1 MTRVGVVGAGI
12 TGLALTHH
20 LVERGADPVV
30 FEARDEPGGAVRSRR
45 IDGHVVEY
53 GPQRVR
59 LTPSLEGLAEAV
71 GADDALHTAE
81 SGLPLYV
88 YADGRLRRVPK
99 SPHEAVTTDLL
110 TWRAKAR
117 ILLEPLTEND
127 WDGETVGEY
136 LTRKF
141 GREVS
146 ERYFGLLYTSIYGS
160 DPDEMLMRYSLGSM
174 LETHGLDDGSI
185 LLSVAKRALQGRDTP
200 PVTSFEGGLQTLPE
214 AIYRTYA
221 DRVHL
226 DAPVEAIR
234 AAGDGYEVTAD
245 GATTTVD
252 QVVVTASAPVAA
264 DVLADVA
271 PTTAAALEEL
281 NYNPMSEVFLRSDA
295 DADGLGYQVAYD
307 ADLQTRGV
315 TWNHGMFAD
324 GLPAREGLYTVY
336 LGSDPVEWSDDRLAA
351 VAVSEFEQVMDA
363 DAEVLGVHRL
373 RRGMPAYDRSWE
385 ATERIDPPE
394 GITFATNYTA
404 RAGIPG
410 RLREAK
416 RVAERLADG
425 ETSDDGRGAAEKQPA

>member
-1 MTRVGVVGAGI
+1 MTRVGVIGAGI

-20 LVERGADPVV
+20 LVEHGADPVV

-59 LTPSLEGLAEAV
+59 LTPSLRAISEAV

-99 SPHEAVTTDLL
+99 SPREAVTTDLL

-117 ILLEPLTEND
+117 ILLEPFTDDGWN
-127 WDGETVGEY
+127 GETVGEY

-146 ERYFGLLYTSIYGS
+146 ERYFGLLYASIYGS
-160 DPDEMLMRYSLGSM
+160 DPDEMPMRYSLGSM
-174 LETHGLDDGSI
+174 LTTHGLDDGSI
-185 LLSVAKRALQGRDTP
+185 LFSVAKRALQGRGTP
-200 PVTSFEGGLQTLPE
+200 PVTTVEGGLQTLPK
-214 AIYRTYA
+214 AIYRAHA

-226 DAPVEAIR
+226 DTPVEAIR
-234 AAGDGYEVTAD
+234 AAGDGYEMTAD
-245 GATTTVD
+245 GETTTVD
-252 QVVVTASAPVAA
+252 RVVVTAPAAVAA
-264 DVLADVA
+264 EVLADVA
-271 PTTAAALEEL
+271 PTTAAALDEL
-281 NYNPMSEVFLRSDA
+281 HYNPMSEVFLRSDA
-295 DADGLGYQVAYD
+295 DADGLGYQVARD
-307 ADLQTRGV
+307 ADLETRGV

-324 GLPAREGLYTVY
+324 GLPARKGVYTVY
-336 LGSDPVEWSDDRLAA
+336 LGSDPVKWSDDRLGS
-351 VAVSEFEQVMDA
+351 VATSEFERVMDA

-416 RVAERLADG
+416 QVAERLAGDQTSRG
-425 ETSDDGRGAAEKQPA
+425 EHGTAEKRPA